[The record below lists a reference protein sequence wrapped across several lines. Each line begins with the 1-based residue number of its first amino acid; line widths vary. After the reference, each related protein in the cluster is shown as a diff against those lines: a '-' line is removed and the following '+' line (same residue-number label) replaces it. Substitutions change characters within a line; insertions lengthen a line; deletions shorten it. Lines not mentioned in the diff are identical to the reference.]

1 MLQAEC
7 DGVNLTE
14 FMAGRVQKAEKA
26 TQEASKLKGAPPSLS
41 HRCLD
46 SMLAKDNI
54 FTLPLSQTVQTLS
67 SPALV
72 FTSAIGIAP
81 LNPIS
86 SGVGMSL
93 PQQ

>member
-1 MLQAEC
+1 
-7 DGVNLTE
+7 
-14 FMAGRVQKAEKA
+14 
-26 TQEASKLKGAPPSLS
+26 
-41 HRCLD
+41 
-46 SMLAKDNI
+46 MLAKDNI